1 MTNPKIIEILQ
12 KNIQVKIKIVEQDEK
27 ETKNIRNILNY

>member
-1 MTNPKIIEILQ
+1 MTNSKIIEILQ